1 MKSILRVFYSAFII
15 FLIPFSLV
23 CSQEK
28 KSEQKIKIIIDDG
41 SGTKVVIDTLIKDG
55 TMKDSIKLKDGNVI
69 YLKHGGKDDDMI
81 NGEGKEHVFVTV
93 SDDGKTSKKEV
104 KNITVIS
111 SDSEKDDEA
120 EASTVTVS
128 SDSKGHMA
136 KNGGGYRVITSS
148 SGEGD
153 KESRI
158 YYNEGDGPENEMG
171 KTFTVY
177 VDKDGKKADA
187 EKTKYVIKKNGMV
200 VSVEGS
206 DYEKVKELVKVIESN
221 LDVKESPDSKSGNA
235 KEENKNTG
243 KKK

>member
-1 MKSILRVFYSAFII
+1 
-15 FLIPFSLV
+15 
-23 CSQEK
+23 
-28 KSEQKIKIIIDDG
+28 
-41 SGTKVVIDTLIKDG
+41 
-55 TMKDSIKLKDGNVI
+55 
-69 YLKHGGKDDDMI
+69 
-81 NGEGKEHVFVTV
+81 
-93 SDDGKTSKKEV
+93 
-104 KNITVIS
+104 
-111 SDSEKDDEA
+111 
-120 EASTVTVS
+120 
-128 SDSKGHMA
+128 
-136 KNGGGYRVITSS
+136 
-148 SGEGD
+148 
-153 KESRI
+153 
-158 YYNEGDGPENEMG
+158 MG